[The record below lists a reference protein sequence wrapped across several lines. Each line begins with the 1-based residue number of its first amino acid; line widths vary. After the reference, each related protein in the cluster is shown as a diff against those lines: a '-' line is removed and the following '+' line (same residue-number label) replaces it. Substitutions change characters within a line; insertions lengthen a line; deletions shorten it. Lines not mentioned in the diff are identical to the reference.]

1 MISVLKWKLFF
12 LKLCFNRIIR
22 VQKYLISIAY
32 RSVVYM
38 FLPFY
43 SFSHIYNYTR
53 AYIRLSIY
61 VLISFFYRSVQ
72 CFALIVYALAYRST
86 KNTT

>member
-1 MISVLKWKLFF
+1 
-12 LKLCFNRIIR
+12 
-22 VQKYLISIAY
+22 
-32 RSVVYM
+32 M